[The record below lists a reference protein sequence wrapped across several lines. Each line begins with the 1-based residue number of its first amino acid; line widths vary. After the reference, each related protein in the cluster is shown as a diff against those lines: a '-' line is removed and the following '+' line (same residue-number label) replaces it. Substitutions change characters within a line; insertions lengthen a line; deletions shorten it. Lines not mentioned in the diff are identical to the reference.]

1 MGLEKLRENAK
12 KVGAFCARHLQEALY
27 IGGNFLIGY
36 GAVAFVFDVTGVNKK
51 LIGIQCRNAHH
62 DGYQKGFNDG
72 MKSATDIARVVAHP
86 DPTTPIE
93 MK

>member
-1 MGLEKLRENAK
+1 MGLEKVRDNAK

-36 GAVAFVFDVTGVNKK
+36 GAMALMFDVTGINKK
-51 LIGIQCRNAHH
+51 LIAIQCRNARSN
-62 DGYQKGFNDG
+62 GYKDGFNDG
-72 MKSATDIARVVAHP
+72 MRSATDIARVVAHP